1 MQQGCGLRAAQ
12 LLGMSSESD
21 SEDSDVEFAKAVQRG
36 SNRRGAVVQQTARRR
51 LRTPEK
57 DRLNPMRQTWAG
69 GGRHASRKTD
79 LGSIS
84 SANQLTPS
92 QQLRAAALAGDL
104 PWIMQL
110 MASEVEALGIMRQC
124 EPTVKRLR
132 MRRVELAKTIRH
144 ERATVAEA
152 KVEMEAGLAAVERCA
167 RPLLPPRLS
176 LRRPRVISSAQD
188 LPCTLAPFRGL
199 ICTHRTD
206 EARV

>member
-1 MQQGCGLRAAQ
+1 
-12 LLGMSSESD
+12 MSSESD

-152 KVEMEAGLAAVERCA
+152 KVEMEAGMAAVERCA
-167 RPLLPPRLS
+167 GPCF
-176 LRRPRVISSAQD
+176 RRASPSAVR
-188 LPCTLAPFRGL
+188 A
-199 ICTHRTD
+199 
-206 EARV
+206 

>member
-1 MQQGCGLRAAQ
+1 
-12 LLGMSSESD
+12 MSSESD

-132 MRRVELAKTIRH
+132 MRRVELAKTIRN

-167 RPLLPPRLS
+167 RPLLPPRLPPPS
-176 LRRPRVISSAQD
+176 ARDQLRSRSAVHTRPFS
-188 LPCTLAPFRGL
+188 G
-199 ICTHRTD
+199 
-206 EARV
+206 ARLYTQNGGGTGVRPSCPSCPS